1 MYLYTLYYHIY
12 PHKYRYIT
20 NILHPILLFLNKL
33 LVIFISPLSLL
44 ADFSSLSLEDVD
56 SVSEA
61 DRDTLA
67 PLPPPTWNNQ
77 YPYSSSSYLP
87 QNLSYVPPYCYTNTD
102 TTSYVGSFVD
112 GCGAPPS
119 ATGGVGSGGV
129 GGGGGG
135 GGGGNGSAGSVH
147 SGSGKNLFCR
157 KYVVDLFVINADQFY
172 LWPLFFLLPYPHFL
186 FLFSLSPL
194 SV

>member
-1 MYLYTLYYHIY
+1 MS
-12 PHKYRYIT
+12 
-20 NILHPILLFLNKL
+20 FC
-33 LVIFISPLSLL
+33 LSFC

-87 QNLSYVPPYCYTNTD
+87 QNLSYVPPYCYTSTD

-112 GCGAPPS
+112 GCGPPS
-119 ATGGVGSGGV
+119 AASGAGAGGSA
-129 GGGGGG
+129 GG

-147 SGSGKNLFCR
+147 SGSGMHVFCFE
-157 KYVVDLFVINADQFY
+157 V
-172 LWPLFFLLPYPHFL
+172 
-186 FLFSLSPL
+186 
-194 SV
+194 